1 MSISTSSSLL
11 INEAPLQVLPSLA
24 VALKNVHEAIILQ
37 QVQYW
42 LSRSNFVFNGRK
54 WVYNTLDEWHEQ
66 FPWITKKSVGDK
78 FRSLEKKGILI
89 VGNFNK
95 LKYDRTKWY
104 SIDYDKLNSLINNE
118 NIDENVDMTDKEVSS
133 SCIEKKLPHGRG
145 KNFLMDEEETSSSK
159 EKKLRHGRGKNFS
172 IEEEE
177 TSSPIPES
185 TRNYSEITQR
195 VRNEFDS
202 KFQNSKHFKTKALD
216 QIEIE
221 FKKLWNLYPKKIG
234 KKDAFGSY
242 VNWRGENSE
251 NTYEKA
257 SKHLSDYLKY
267 IDLNNISPRYIFNG
281 SNWFGGHIDDEV
293 DLSKPK
299 KFSGKKHV
307 RELPDWDEVAR
318 EQNQKKT
325 ENGMS
330 SEEYDRDRIF
340 KEFSATENK
349 DQQSDT
355 VSSKPDAGHGNN
367 SFEMSDDV
375 RQVYHDLGLDEFL
388 D

>member
-1 MSISTSSSLL
+1 MNISTSSSLL

-42 LSRSNFVFNGRK
+42 LSRSNFVFNNRK

-133 SCIEKKLPHGRG
+133 SCIEKKFPHGRG
-145 KNFLMDEEETSSSK
+145 KNFHMEEEETSSSK

-177 TSSPIPES
+177 TSSPIPET
-185 TRNYSEITQR
+185 TRDYSETTQR
-195 VRNEFDS
+195 VPS
-202 KFQNSKHFKTKALD
+202 VSHSSNSKLSKKID
-216 QIEIE
+216 PIEIE
-221 FKKLWNLYPKKIG
+221 FEKLWKLYPKKIG
-234 KKDAFGSY
+234 KKDAFVSY
-242 VNWRGENSE
+242 LTWRRENSE
-251 NTYEKA
+251 NSYEKA
-257 SKHLSDYLKY
+257 SKQLSDYLKY
-267 IDLNNISPRYIFNG
+267 IDLNNISSRYIFNG

-299 KFSGKKHV
+299 NFSGKKQKHV

-318 EQNQKKT
+318 EQKQKKT
-325 ENGMS
+325 ENRMS

-340 KEFSATENK
+340 KEFSATGDK
-349 DQQSDT
+349 DRQSDT
-355 VSSKPDAGHGNN
+355 ASPKPDAGQGNN
-367 SFEMSDDV
+367 SFEINDDV

>member
-1 MSISTSSSLL
+1 ML

-24 VALKNVHEAIILQ
+24 VALKNINEAIMLQ
-37 QVQYW
+37 QIQYW
-42 LSRSNFVFNGRK
+42 LQKSKNEYKGRK
-54 WVYNTLDEWHEQ
+54 WIYNTISEWHEQ
-66 FPWITKKSVGDK
+66 FPWLTD
-78 FRSLEKKGILI
+78 RSIKARFDSLRKKGIIITANL
-89 VGNFNK
+89 NK
-95 LKYDRTKWY
+95 NSFDHTNWY
-104 SIDYDKLNSLINNE
+104 SIDYDALDKLLN
-118 NIDENVDMTDKEVSS
+118 DETQKKKPKNLDITDS
-133 SCIEKKLPHGRG
+133 
-145 KNFLMDEEETSSSK
+145 EE
-159 EKKLRHGRGKNFS
+159 
-172 IEEEE
+172 
-177 TSSPIPES
+177 SSPSIKKNLPYRKGNKVQMDGEESSPSDSEESSPSDSEESSPSIPES

-349 DQQSDT
+349 DQQSNT

>member
-133 SCIEKKLPHGRG
+133 SCIEKKFPHGRG
-145 KNFLMDEEETSSSK
+145 KKFHMEEEETSSSK
-159 EKKLRHGRGKNFS
+159 EKKFRHGRGRNFC

-177 TSSPIPES
+177 TSSPIPET
-185 TRNYSEITQR
+185 TRDYAEITQR
-195 VRNEFDS
+195 VRSESESKS
-202 KFQNSKHFKTKALD
+202 KFQNSKPKALD
-216 QIEIE
+216 QLEIE
-221 FKKLWNLYPKKIG
+221 FEKLWKLYPKKIG
-234 KKDAFGSY
+234 KKDAFVSY
-242 VNWRGENSE
+242 LNWRRENSE
-251 NTYEKA
+251 NSYEKA
-257 SKHLSDYLKY
+257 SKQLSDYLKY
-267 IDLNNISPRYIFNG
+267 IDLNNISPRYVFNG
-281 SNWFGGHIDDEV
+281 SNWFGGHINDEI

-299 KFSGKKHV
+299 KFNGKKHV
-307 RELPDWDEVAR
+307 RELPDWDEVAK

-325 ENGMS
+325 ENRMS
-330 SEEYDRDRIF
+330 SEEYDRIF

-355 VSSKPDAGHGNN
+355 VSSKLDAGQGNN

>member
-1 MSISTSSSLL
+1 MNISTSSSLL

-42 LSRSNFVFNGRK
+42 LSRSNFIFNNRK

-145 KNFLMDEEETSSSK
+145 KNFLMEEEETSSSK

-177 TSSPIPES
+177 TSSPIPET
-185 TRNYSEITQR
+185 TRNYAEITQR
-195 VRNEFDS
+195 VRSESDS
-202 KFQNSKHFKTKALD
+202 KFQNSKPKVLD
-216 QIEIE
+216 QLGIE
-221 FKKLWNLYPKKIG
+221 FEKLWKLYPKKIG
-234 KKDAFGSY
+234 KKDALKSY
-242 VNWRGENSE
+242 MNWRAESSE
-251 NTYEKA
+251 NTYERAMKQ
-257 SKHLSDYLKY
+257 LSDYLKY
-267 IDLNNISPRYIFNG
+267 LKNNKITNRYIFNG

-325 ENGMS
+325 ENRMS

-340 KEFSATENK
+340 KEFSANK

-355 VSSKPDAGHGNN
+355 VSSKTDASQGNN

-375 RQVYHDLGLDEFL
+375 SQVYHDLGLDEFL

>member
-177 TSSPIPES
+177 TSSPIPET
-185 TRNYSEITQR
+185 TRDYAEITQR
-195 VRNEFDS
+195 VRSKSDS
-202 KFQNSKHFKTKALD
+202 KFQNYKPKVLEQF
-216 QIEIE
+216 EIE
-221 FKKLWNLYPKKIG
+221 FEKLWKLYPKKIG
-234 KKDAFGSY
+234 KKDALNSY
-242 VNWRGENSE
+242 MNWRAQSPK
-251 NTYEKA
+251 NTYEKV

-281 SNWFGGHIDDEV
+281 NNWFGGHIDDEV

-325 ENGMS
+325 ENRMS

-349 DQQSDT
+349 DQQSNT

-367 SFEMSDDV
+367 SFEMRDDV

>member
-1 MSISTSSSLL
+1 MNISTSSSLL

-42 LSRSNFVFNGRK
+42 LSRSNFIFNNRK

-145 KNFLMDEEETSSSK
+145 KNFLMEREKTSSWK
-159 EKKLRHGRGKNFS
+159 RKKLLHRRGRNFS

-177 TSSPIPES
+177 TSSPIPET
-185 TRNYSEITQR
+185 TRNYAEITQR
-195 VRNEFDS
+195 VRSESDS
-202 KFQNSKHFKTKALD
+202 KFQNSKPKVLD
-216 QIEIE
+216 QLGIE
-221 FKKLWNLYPKKIG
+221 FEKLWKLYPKKIG
-234 KKDAFGSY
+234 KKDALKSY
-242 VNWRGENSE
+242 MNWRAESSE
-251 NTYEKA
+251 NTYERAMKQ
-257 SKHLSDYLKY
+257 LSDYLKY
-267 IDLNNISPRYIFNG
+267 LKNNKITNRYIFNG

-325 ENGMS
+325 ENRMS

-340 KEFSATENK
+340 KEFSANK

-355 VSSKPDAGHGNN
+355 VSSKTDASQGNN

>member
-1 MSISTSSSLL
+1 M
-11 INEAPLQVLPSLA
+11 
-24 VALKNVHEAIILQ
+24 
-37 QVQYW
+37 
-42 LSRSNFVFNGRK
+42 
-54 WVYNTLDEWHEQ
+54 
-66 FPWITKKSVGDK
+66 
-78 FRSLEKKGILI
+78 
-89 VGNFNK
+89 
-95 LKYDRTKWY
+95 
-104 SIDYDKLNSLINNE
+104 DKLLN
-118 NIDENVDMTDKEVSS
+118 DETQKKKPKNLDITDS
-133 SCIEKKLPHGRG
+133 
-145 KNFLMDEEETSSSK
+145 EE
-159 EKKLRHGRGKNFS
+159 
-172 IEEEE
+172 
-177 TSSPIPES
+177 SSPSKKKNLPYRKGNKFQMDGEESSPSDSEESSPSIPES

-195 VRNEFDS
+195 VR
-202 KFQNSKHFKTKALD
+202 LD
-216 QIEIE
+216 RIEIE

-267 IDLNNISPRYIFNG
+267 INLNNISPRYIFNG
-281 SNWFGGHIDDEV
+281 NNWFGGHIDDEV

-299 KFSGKKHV
+299 KFSDKKHV
-307 RELPDWDEVAR
+307 CELPDWDEVAR
-318 EQNQKKT
+318 KQNQKKT
-325 ENGMS
+325 ENRMS

-355 VSSKPDAGHGNN
+355 VSSKTDASQGNN

>member
-1 MSISTSSSLL
+1 MNISTSSSLL

-42 LSRSNFVFNGRK
+42 LSRSNFVFNNRK

-133 SCIEKKLPHGRG
+133 SCIEKKFPHGRG
-145 KNFLMDEEETSSSK
+145 KNFHMEEEETSSSK

-177 TSSPIPES
+177 TSSPIPET
-185 TRNYSEITQR
+185 TRDYSETTQR
-195 VRNEFDS
+195 VPS
-202 KFQNSKHFKTKALD
+202 VSHSSNSKLSKKID
-216 QIEIE
+216 PIEIE
-221 FKKLWNLYPKKIG
+221 FEKLWKLYPKKIG
-234 KKDAFGSY
+234 KKDAFVSY
-242 VNWRGENSE
+242 LTWRRENSE
-251 NTYEKA
+251 NSYEKA
-257 SKHLSDYLKY
+257 SKQLSDYLKY
-267 IDLNNISPRYIFNG
+267 IDLNNISSRYIFNG
-281 SNWFGGHIDDEV
+281 SNWFGGHIDDEI
-293 DLSKPK
+293 DLSKLK
-299 KFSGKKHV
+299 KSNFGKKHV
-307 RELPDWDEVAR
+307 RKLTDWNEVAK
-318 EQNQKKT
+318 EHEKKKK
-325 ENGMS
+325 ENDIS
-330 SEEYDRDRIF
+330 DEDCARARIF

-355 VSSKPDAGHGNN
+355 MSSKPDAGHGNN

>member
-1 MSISTSSSLL
+1 MAISTSSSLL

-42 LSRSNFVFNGRK
+42 LSRSDFVFNKRK

-145 KNFLMDEEETSSSK
+145 KNFHMEEEKTSPSK
-159 EKKLRHGRGKNFS
+159 EKKLPHGRRRNFS
-172 IEEEE
+172 IEKEE
-177 TSSPIPES
+177 TSSPIPE
-185 TRNYSEITQR
+185 TTIDYTETTQR
-195 VRNEFDS
+195 FKSESNS
-202 KFQNSKHFKTKALD
+202 KFQNSKPKALD
-216 QIEIE
+216 QLEIE
-221 FKKLWNLYPKKIG
+221 FEKLWKFYPKKIG
-234 KKDAFGSY
+234 KKDAFVSY
-242 VNWRGENSE
+242 LNWRRENSK
-251 NTYEKA
+251 NSYEKA
-257 SKHLSDYLKY
+257 FKQLSDYLKY

-281 SNWFGGHIDDEV
+281 SNWFGGHIDDDV

-299 KFSGKKHV
+299 NFGNKKHV
-307 RELPDWDEVAR
+307 RKLTDWNEVAK
-318 EQNQKKT
+318 EHEKKKK
-325 ENGMS
+325 ENDIS
-330 SEEYDRDRIF
+330 DEDCARARIF
-340 KEFSATENK
+340 KEFSATEDK
-349 DQQSDT
+349 DCQSDT
-355 VSSKPDAGHGNN
+355 VSSKTDASQGNN

>member
-1 MSISTSSSLL
+1 MTISTSSSLL

-24 VALKNVHEAIILQ
+24 VALKNINEAIMLQ
-37 QVQYW
+37 QIQYW
-42 LSRSNFVFNGRK
+42 LQKSKNEYKGRK
-54 WVYNTLDEWHEQ
+54 WIYNTISEWHEQ
-66 FPWITKKSVGDK
+66 FPWLTD
-78 FRSLEKKGILI
+78 RSIKARFDSLRKKGIIITANL
-89 VGNFNK
+89 NK
-95 LKYDRTKWY
+95 NSFDHTNWY
-104 SIDYDKLNSLINNE
+104 SIDYDALDKLLN
-118 NIDENVDMTDKEVSS
+118 DETQKKKPKNLDITDS
-133 SCIEKKLPHGRG
+133 
-145 KNFLMDEEETSSSK
+145 EE
-159 EKKLRHGRGKNFS
+159 
-172 IEEEE
+172 
-177 TSSPIPES
+177 SSPSKKKNLPYRKGNKFQMDGEESSPSDSEESSPSIPES

-195 VRNEFDS
+195 GRNEFDS

-216 QIEIE
+216 RIEIE

-234 KKDAFGSY
+234 KKDAFESY

-267 IDLNNISPRYIFNG
+267 INLNNISPRYIFNG
-281 SNWFGGHIDDEV
+281 NNWFGGHIDDEV
-293 DLSKPK
+293 DLSKSK
-299 KFSGKKHV
+299 NFSGKKHV

-325 ENGMS
+325 ENRMS

-355 VSSKPDAGHGNN
+355 VSSKTDASQGNN

>member
-1 MSISTSSSLL
+1 MTISTSSSLL

-24 VALKNVHEAIILQ
+24 VALKNINEAIMLQ
-37 QVQYW
+37 QIQYW
-42 LSRSNFVFNGRK
+42 LQKSKNEYKGRK
-54 WVYNTLDEWHEQ
+54 WIYNTISEWHEQ
-66 FPWITKKSVGDK
+66 FPWLTD
-78 FRSLEKKGILI
+78 RSIKARFDSLRKKGIIITANL
-89 VGNFNK
+89 NK
-95 LKYDRTKWY
+95 NSFDHTNWY
-104 SIDYDKLNSLINNE
+104 SIDYDALDKLLN
-118 NIDENVDMTDKEVSS
+118 DETQKKKPKNLDITDS
-133 SCIEKKLPHGRG
+133 
-145 KNFLMDEEETSSSK
+145 EE
-159 EKKLRHGRGKNFS
+159 
-172 IEEEE
+172 
-177 TSSPIPES
+177 SSPSKKKNLPYRKGNKFQMDGEESSPSDSEESSPSDSEESSPSIPES

-242 VNWRGENSE
+242 VNWRGENSK

-267 IDLNNISPRYIFNG
+267 INLNNISPRYIFNG
-281 SNWFGGHIDDEV
+281 NNWFGGHIDDEV

-318 EQNQKKT
+318 KQNQKKT
-325 ENGMS
+325 ENRMS

-355 VSSKPDAGHGNN
+355 VSPKTDASQGNN

-388 D
+388 N

>member
-1 MSISTSSSLL
+1 MTISTSSSLL

-24 VALKNVHEAIILQ
+24 VALKNINEAIMLQ
-37 QVQYW
+37 QIQYW
-42 LSRSNFVFNGRK
+42 LQKSKNEYKGRK
-54 WVYNTLDEWHEQ
+54 WIYNTISEWHEQ
-66 FPWITKKSVGDK
+66 FPWLTD
-78 FRSLEKKGILI
+78 RSIKARFDSLRKKGIIITANL
-89 VGNFNK
+89 NK
-95 LKYDRTKWY
+95 NSFDHTNWY
-104 SIDYDKLNSLINNE
+104 SIDYDALDKLLN
-118 NIDENVDMTDKEVSS
+118 DETQKKKPKNLDITDS
-133 SCIEKKLPHGRG
+133 
-145 KNFLMDEEETSSSK
+145 EE
-159 EKKLRHGRGKNFS
+159 
-172 IEEEE
+172 
-177 TSSPIPES
+177 SSPSKKKNLPYRKENKFQMDGEESSPSDSEESSPSDSEESSPSITES

-299 KFSGKKHV
+299 EFSGKKHV

>member
-1 MSISTSSSLL
+1 MTISTSSSLL

-24 VALKNVHEAIILQ
+24 VALKNINEAIMLQ
-37 QVQYW
+37 QIQYW
-42 LSRSNFVFNGRK
+42 LQKSKNEYKGRK
-54 WVYNTLDEWHEQ
+54 WIYNTISEWHEQ
-66 FPWITKKSVGDK
+66 FPWLTD
-78 FRSLEKKGILI
+78 RSIKARFDSLRKKGIIITANL
-89 VGNFNK
+89 NK
-95 LKYDRTKWY
+95 NSFDHTNWY
-104 SIDYDKLNSLINNE
+104 SIDYDALDKLLN
-118 NIDENVDMTDKEVSS
+118 DETQKKKPKNLDITDS
-133 SCIEKKLPHGRG
+133 
-145 KNFLMDEEETSSSK
+145 EE
-159 EKKLRHGRGKNFS
+159 
-172 IEEEE
+172 
-177 TSSPIPES
+177 SSPSKKKNLPYRKGNKFQMDGEESSPSDSEESSPSIPES

>member
-1 MSISTSSSLL
+1 MNISTSSSLL

-37 QVQYW
+37 QIQYW
-42 LSRSNFVFNGRK
+42 LSRSNFVFKGRK

-133 SCIEKKLPHGRG
+133 SCIEKKLPHGTG
-145 KNFLMDEEETSSSK
+145 KNFLMEQEKTSSSK
-159 EKKLRHGRGKNFS
+159 EKKLPHGRGKNFS

-177 TSSPIPES
+177 TSSPIPET
-185 TRNYSEITQR
+185 TRDYAEITQR
-195 VRNEFDS
+195 VRSESDS
-202 KFQNSKHFKTKALD
+202 KFQNSKPKALD
-216 QIEIE
+216 QLEIE
-221 FKKLWNLYPKKIG
+221 FKKLWKLYPKKIG
-234 KKDAFGSY
+234 KKDALNSY
-242 VNWRGENSE
+242 MNWRAESSE
-251 NTYEKA
+251 NTYERAVKQ
-257 SKHLSDYLKY
+257 LSDYLEYLK
-267 IDLNNISPRYIFNG
+267 NNKITNRYIFNG
-281 SNWFGGHIDDEV
+281 SNWFGGHIDDEI

-299 KFSGKKHV
+299 KSNFGKKHV
-307 RELPDWDEVAR
+307 RELPDWDEVAKEHEKHKSVLSR
-318 EQNQKKT
+318 EKCNQ
-325 ENGMS
+325 
-330 SEEYDRDRIF
+330 IF
-340 KEFSATENK
+340 KEFSAASDK
-349 DQQSDT
+349 DHQSDT
-355 VSSKPDAGHGNN
+355 VSSEPDAGQGNN

>member
-1 MSISTSSSLL
+1 M
-11 INEAPLQVLPSLA
+11 
-24 VALKNVHEAIILQ
+24 
-37 QVQYW
+37 
-42 LSRSNFVFNGRK
+42 
-54 WVYNTLDEWHEQ
+54 DEWHEQ

-145 KNFLMDEEETSSSK
+145 KNFLMEEEETSSSK

-177 TSSPIPES
+177 TSSPIPET
-185 TRNYSEITQR
+185 TRNYAEITQR
-195 VRNEFDS
+195 VRSESDS
-202 KFQNSKHFKTKALD
+202 KFQNSKPKVLD
-216 QIEIE
+216 QLGIE
-221 FKKLWNLYPKKIG
+221 FEKLWKLYPKKIG
-234 KKDAFGSY
+234 KKDALKSY
-242 VNWRGENSE
+242 MNWRAESSE
-251 NTYEKA
+251 NTYERAMKQ
-257 SKHLSDYLKY
+257 LSDYLKY
-267 IDLNNISPRYIFNG
+267 LKNNKITNRYIFNG

-325 ENGMS
+325 ENRMS

-340 KEFSATENK
+340 KEFSANK

-355 VSSKPDAGHGNN
+355 VSSKTDASQGNN

>member
-1 MSISTSSSLL
+1 MNISTSSSLL

-145 KNFLMDEEETSSSK
+145 KNFLMEEEETSSSK

-177 TSSPIPES
+177 TSSPIPET
-185 TRNYSEITQR
+185 TRDYAEITQR
-195 VRNEFDS
+195 VRSKSDS
-202 KFQNSKHFKTKALD
+202 KFQNFKPKVLD
-216 QIEIE
+216 QLEIE
-221 FKKLWNLYPKKIG
+221 FEKLWKLYPKKIG
-234 KKDAFGSY
+234 KKDALNSY
-242 VNWRGENSE
+242 MNWRAESPK
-251 NTYEKA
+251 NTYERAVKQ
-257 SKHLSDYLKY
+257 LSDYLKY
-267 IDLNNISPRYIFNG
+267 LKNNKITNRYIFNG
-281 SNWFGGHIDDEV
+281 NNWFGGHIDDDV

-330 SEEYDRDRIF
+330 PKEYDRIF

-355 VSSKPDAGHGNN
+355 VSYKPDAGHGNN

>member
-177 TSSPIPES
+177 TSSPIPET
-185 TRNYSEITQR
+185 TRDYAEITQR
-195 VRNEFDS
+195 VRSKSDS
-202 KFQNSKHFKTKALD
+202 KFQNYKPKVLEQF
-216 QIEIE
+216 EIE
-221 FKKLWNLYPKKIG
+221 FEKLWNLYPKKIG

>member
-1 MSISTSSSLL
+1 MNISTSSSLL

-42 LSRSNFVFNGRK
+42 LSRSNFIFNNRK

-145 KNFLMDEEETSSSK
+145 KNFLMEEEETSSSK

-177 TSSPIPES
+177 TSSPIPET
-185 TRNYSEITQR
+185 TRNYAEITQR
-195 VRNEFDS
+195 VRSESDS
-202 KFQNSKHFKTKALD
+202 KFQNSKPKVLD
-216 QIEIE
+216 QLGIE
-221 FKKLWNLYPKKIG
+221 FEKLWKLYPKKIG
-234 KKDAFGSY
+234 KKDALKSY
-242 VNWRGENSE
+242 MNWRAESSE
-251 NTYEKA
+251 NTYERAMKQ
-257 SKHLSDYLKY
+257 LSDYLKY
-267 IDLNNISPRYIFNG
+267 LKNNKITNRYIFNG
-281 SNWFGGHIDDEV
+281 NNWFGGHIDDDV

-325 ENGMS
+325 ENRMS

-340 KEFSATENK
+340 KEFSANK

-355 VSSKPDAGHGNN
+355 VSSKTDASQGNN

>member
-1 MSISTSSSLL
+1 MTISTSSSLL

-24 VALKNVHEAIILQ
+24 VALKNINEAIMLQ
-37 QVQYW
+37 QIQYW
-42 LSRSNFVFNGRK
+42 LQKSKNEYKGRK
-54 WVYNTLDEWHEQ
+54 WIYNTISEWHEQ
-66 FPWITKKSVGDK
+66 FPWLTD
-78 FRSLEKKGILI
+78 RSIKARFDSLRKKGIIITANL
-89 VGNFNK
+89 NK
-95 LKYDRTKWY
+95 NSFDHTNWY
-104 SIDYDKLNSLINNE
+104 SIDYDALDKLLN
-118 NIDENVDMTDKEVSS
+118 DETQKKKPKNLDITDS
-133 SCIEKKLPHGRG
+133 
-145 KNFLMDEEETSSSK
+145 EE
-159 EKKLRHGRGKNFS
+159 
-172 IEEEE
+172 
-177 TSSPIPES
+177 SSPSKKKNLPYRKGNKFQMDGEESSPSDSEESSPSIPES

-355 VSSKPDAGHGNN
+355 VSSKPDASQGNN

-388 D
+388 N

>member
-1 MSISTSSSLL
+1 MNISTSSSLL

-145 KNFLMDEEETSSSK
+145 KNFHMEEEETSSSK

-177 TSSPIPES
+177 TSSPIPEI
-185 TRNYSEITQR
+185 TRDYPETTQR
-195 VRNEFDS
+195 DES
-202 KFQNSKHFKTKALD
+202 KYQNFKNSKPKALD
-216 QIEIE
+216 QFEIE
-221 FKKLWNLYPKKIG
+221 FESLWTLYPKKVG
-234 KKDAFGSY
+234 KKDAFVSY
-242 VNWRGENSE
+242 VNWRQENSE

-281 SNWFGGHIDDEV
+281 NNWFGGHIDDEV

-299 KFSGKKHV
+299 KFSGKKNV

-325 ENGMS
+325 ENRMN

-355 VSSKPDAGHGNN
+355 VSSKTDASQGNS

-388 D
+388 N

>member
-1 MSISTSSSLL
+1 MNISTSSSLL

-42 LSRSNFVFNGRK
+42 LSRSNFIFNGRK

-78 FRSLEKKGILI
+78 FRALEKKGILI

-133 SCIEKKLPHGRG
+133 SCIEKKFPHGRG
-145 KNFLMDEEETSSSK
+145 KNFLMEKEETSSSK
-159 EKKLRHGRGKNFS
+159 EKKLRHGKGKNFP

-177 TSSPIPES
+177 TSSPIPEI
-185 TRNYSEITQR
+185 TRDYPETTQR
-195 VRNEFDS
+195 RES
-202 KFQNSKHFKTKALD
+202 KYQNFKNSKPKALD
-216 QIEIE
+216 QLEIE
-221 FKKLWNLYPKKIG
+221 FEKLWKLYPKKIG
-234 KKDAFGSY
+234 KKDALNSY
-242 VNWRGENSE
+242 MNWRVESSE
-251 NTYEKA
+251 NTYKKA
-257 SKHLSDYLKY
+257 SKQLSHYLKY
-267 IDLNNISPRYIFNG
+267 IDLNNISSRYVFNG

-293 DLSKPK
+293 DLSKQK
-299 KFSGKKHV
+299 KSTGKKHV
-307 RELPDWDEVAR
+307 RELPDWDKLAKK
-318 EQNQKKT
+318 QNQKKT
-325 ENGMS
+325 ENRMN
-330 SEEYDRDRIF
+330 SEEYDRDQIF
-340 KEFSATENK
+340 KEFSVTGDK
-349 DQQSDT
+349 DHQSDT
-355 VSSKPDAGHGNN
+355 VSPKPDAGQGNN
-367 SFEMSDDV
+367 SFEISDDV

>member
-1 MSISTSSSLL
+1 ML

-24 VALKNVHEAIILQ
+24 VALKNINEAIMLQ
-37 QVQYW
+37 QIQYW
-42 LSRSNFVFNGRK
+42 LQKSKNEYKGRK
-54 WVYNTLDEWHEQ
+54 WIYNTISEWHEQ
-66 FPWITKKSVGDK
+66 FPWLTD
-78 FRSLEKKGILI
+78 RSIKARFDSLRKKGIIITANL
-89 VGNFNK
+89 NK
-95 LKYDRTKWY
+95 NSFDHTNWY
-104 SIDYDKLNSLINNE
+104 SIDYDALDKLLN
-118 NIDENVDMTDKEVSS
+118 DETQKKKPKNLDITDS
-133 SCIEKKLPHGRG
+133 
-145 KNFLMDEEETSSSK
+145 EE
-159 EKKLRHGRGKNFS
+159 
-172 IEEEE
+172 
-177 TSSPIPES
+177 SSPSKKKNLPYRKGNKFQMDGEESSPSDSEESSPSIPGS
-185 TRNYSEITQR
+185 TRNYSEITHR

-202 KFQNSKHFKTKALD
+202 KIQNSKHFKTKALD